1 MKQIIRFWFLTMALL
16 FMSMAGFALSFSYEG
31 YTYTV
36 NKDGETVTLKS
47 GNGQENGVVL
57 VPGYAY
63 DAAGHKYPV
72 TAIGQGAFS
81 GFRGTK
87 VIIGNYVT
95 TIGENAFAK
104 FAEKESNCVLV
115 LGYNVTSIASKAFEK
130 FGKTSENNKVIIN
143 CCAVPTINKE
153 TFKNVT
159 NTTFFVYDEEAY
171 SDFKS
176 ADVWKDFDS
185 ANNSK
190 NVKYSWPFPYE
201 IHVMSG
207 LWYTAVFPIDM
218 SEAEIAYFFGEG
230 TKVAYLQSANFDCE
244 KNEYHLHFEYTSSIS
259 ANTPYLI
266 CASDIANFPVEAD
279 GDPFASSLT
288 TSVPV
293 DNKTGYQAQM
303 IGVYSRYNLA
313 ENEFYL
319 RSGRLQSP
327 SRIAHGP
334 QYTDDFDYY
343 FYVASNDGTSFV
355 NAGKCFFR
363 ILDDKGNVAAAKPS
377 CTFGSGEA
385 TAIES
390 VQSPQSRK
398 GIYNLCGQ
406 YLGDDVKS
414 LPRGIYVVNGKKLIL
429 R

>member
-36 NKDGETVTLKS
+36 NEDGESVTLKS

-57 VPGYAY
+57 VPNSVHDATDKYYA
-63 DAAGHKYPV
+63 V

-87 VIIGNYVT
+87 VVIGNYVT

-115 LGYNVTSIASKAFEK
+115 LGSNVTSLSSKAFEK
-130 FGKTSENNKVIIN
+130 FGKSSTNNKVIIN

-266 CASDIANFPVEAD
+266 CASHIANFPVEAD

-303 IGVYSRYNLA
+303 IGVYSKYNLA

-319 RSGRLQSP
+319 RNIDGAL
-327 SRIAHGP
+327 
-334 QYTDDFDYY
+334 Y
-343 FYVASNDGTSFV
+343 FYVASNDGSSFV
-355 NAGKCFFR
+355 EANKCFFR
-363 ILDDKGNVAAAKPS
+363 ILDNESDVVAAKMD
-377 CTFGSGEA
+377 CTFDSGES
-385 TAIES
+385 TAMKS
-390 VQSPQSRK
+390 VKSQLNSRNSFYSLCGKYMGEYDVNLPK
-398 GIYNLCGQ
+398 GIY
-406 YLGDDVKS
+406 
-414 LPRGIYVVNGKKLIL
+414 IHNGKKIIKK
-429 R
+429 

>member
-36 NKDGETVTLKS
+36 NEDGKTVTLTS
-47 GNGQENGVVL
+47 GNKTTGIVL
-57 VPGYAY
+57 VPNYVH
-63 DAAGHKYPV
+63 DAADRYYAV

-87 VIIGNYVT
+87 VVIGNNVT

-115 LGYNVTSIASKAFEK
+115 LGSNVTSLSSKAFEK
-130 FGKTSENNKVIIN
+130 FGKSSTNNKVIIN

-159 NTTFFVYDEEAY
+159 NTTFYVKDYEAY
-171 SDFKS
+171 SAFKS
-176 ADVWKDFDS
+176 ADVWRGFDET
-185 ANNSK
+185 NNRN

-201 IHVMSG
+201 VDVRPDY
-207 LWYTAVFPIDM
+207 WYTAVFPIDM

-266 CASDIANFPVEAD
+266 CASDVANFPVEAN
-279 GDPFASSLT
+279 GDPSASSLT

-319 RSGRLQSP
+319 RNQDEQL
-327 SRIAHGP
+327 
-334 QYTDDFDYY
+334 Y
-343 FYVASNDGTSFV
+343 FYVASNDGSSFV
-355 NAGKCFFR
+355 DANKCYFK
-363 ILDDKGNVAAAKPS
+363 IVDSDNKVVAAKIASSFDGGETMAIHSVESQPISKRGVF
-377 CTFGSGEA
+377 TLSGRYKGKN
-385 TAIES
+385 IS
-390 VQSPQSRK
+390 NLPK
-398 GIYNLCGQ
+398 GIYIV
-406 YLGDDVKS
+406 D
-414 LPRGIYVVNGKKLIL
+414 GKKVVMK
-429 R
+429 

>member
-36 NKDGETVTLKS
+36 NEDGKTVTLTS
-47 GNGQENGVVL
+47 GNKTTGIIL
-57 VPGYAY
+57 VPNYVH
-63 DAAGHKYPV
+63 DAADRYYAV

-87 VIIGNYVT
+87 VVIGNNVT

-115 LGYNVTSIASKAFEK
+115 LGSNVTSLSSKAFEK
-130 FGKTSENNKVIIN
+130 FGKSSTNNKVIIN

-159 NTTFFVYDEEAY
+159 NTTFYVKDYEAY
-171 SDFKS
+171 SAFKS
-176 ADVWKDFDS
+176 ADVWRGFDET
-185 ANNSK
+185 NNSD
-190 NVKYSWPFPYE
+190 NVKYSWPFLYE
-201 IHVMSG
+201 VNVRPNY
-207 LWYTAVFPIDM
+207 WYTAVFPIGM
-218 SEAEIAYFFGEG
+218 SEVEIAYFFGEG

-244 KNEYHLHFEYTSSIS
+244 KNEYYLHFEYTSNIS

-266 CASDIANFPVEAD
+266 CASDIGNFPVEAD

-293 DNKTGYQAQM
+293 DNKTSYQAQM

-319 RSGRLQSP
+319 RSGRLMSP
-327 SRIAHGP
+327 SRIAHGS
-334 QYTDDFDYY
+334 QYTDDYNYY

-355 NAGKCFFR
+355 NTGKCFFR

-385 TAIES
+385 TTIES

-406 YLGDDVKS
+406 YLGDDAKS
-414 LPRGIYVVNGKKLIL
+414 LPCGVYVVNGKKLIL